1 LLTATLRRQQSPRSC
16 LFIPARASQH
26 QTMTPKEKLERIVE
40 TSLWTVRF
48 LAIVP
53 VIFGIISVLFLFI
66 LGSLEIAMVL
76 GEYKNVFI
84 GNKLSEDAVNKIMSG
99 VIGGIDLYL
108 IGIVLMIFSFGVYEL
123 FISKIDVARESD
135 ELQILEVR
143 SLDQLK
149 DKILKV
155 IVVVLVV
162 SFFKRVMAID
172 VKSVTELLYLAV
184 AILLISASG
193 YLLRSI
199 HES

>member
-1 LLTATLRRQQSPRSC
+1 
-16 LFIPARASQH
+16 
-26 QTMTPKEKLERIVE
+26 MTPKEKLEHIVE

-53 VIFGIISVLFLFI
+53 VIFGIISVFFLFI
-66 LGSLEIAMVL
+66 LGSLEIAMVV

-84 GNKLSEDAVNKIMSG
+84 GNKLSGDAVNKIMSG

-135 ELQILEVR
+135 ELNILEVR

-172 VKSVTELLYLAV
+172 VKSVTDILYLAV

-193 YLLRSI
+193 YLLRSS

>member
-1 LLTATLRRQQSPRSC
+1 
-16 LFIPARASQH
+16 
-26 QTMTPKEKLERIVE
+26 MTSKEKLEHIVE

-48 LAIVP
+48 LAIIP
-53 VIFGIISVLFLFI
+53 VVFGIISVLFLFI
-66 LGSLEIAMVL
+66 LGSLEIVMVL
-76 GEYKNVFI
+76 GEYKNIFI
-84 GNKLSEDAVNKIMSG
+84 GDKLSEDTVTKIMSG

-108 IGIVLMIFSFGVYEL
+108 IGIVLMIFSFGIYEL
-123 FISKIDVARESD
+123 FISKIDVARETD

-149 DKILKV
+149 DKILKL

-162 SFFKRVMAID
+162 SFFKRVMAMN
-172 VKSVTELLYLAV
+172 VTSVTELLYLAI

-193 YLLRSI
+193 YLLRST

>member
-1 LLTATLRRQQSPRSC
+1 
-16 LFIPARASQH
+16 
-26 QTMTPKEKLERIVE
+26 MTPKEKLEHIVE

-48 LAIVP
+48 LAIIP
-53 VIFGIISVLFLFI
+53 VVFGIISVLFLFI
-66 LGSLEIAMVL
+66 LGSLEIVMVL
-76 GEYKNVFI
+76 GEYKNIFI
-84 GNKLSEDAVNKIMSG
+84 GDKLSEDTVTKIMSG

-108 IGIVLMIFSFGVYEL
+108 IGIVLMIFSFGIYEL
-123 FISKIDVARESD
+123 FISKIDVARETD

-149 DKILKV
+149 DKILKL

-162 SFFKRVMAID
+162 SFFKRVMAMN
-172 VKSVTELLYLAV
+172 VTSVTELLYLSI

-193 YLLRSI
+193 YLLRST

>member
-1 LLTATLRRQQSPRSC
+1 
-16 LFIPARASQH
+16 
-26 QTMTPKEKLERIVE
+26 MTPKEKLEHIVE

-48 LAIVP
+48 LAIIP
-53 VIFGIISVLFLFI
+53 VVFGIISVLFLFI
-66 LGSLEIAMVL
+66 LGSLEIVMVL
-76 GEYKNVFI
+76 GEYKNIFI
-84 GNKLSEDAVNKIMSG
+84 GDKLSEDTVTKIMSG

-108 IGIVLMIFSFGVYEL
+108 IGIVLMIFSFGIYEL
-123 FISKIDVARESD
+123 FISKIDVARETD

-149 DKILKV
+149 DKILKL

-162 SFFKRVMAID
+162 SFFKRVMAMN
-172 VKSVTELLYLAV
+172 VTSVTELLYLAI

-193 YLLRSI
+193 YLLRST